1 MPAIG
6 LRGAVALAGLA
17 LCFTVAPLYADPQSD
32 VLEAVASMASALSA
46 VNVDQFM
53 DAIDKDMPDYDTLR
67 ENITALINQAEVTS
81 SIEPVR
87 NEGDDSRRVLN
98 LDWYLEVRSLLQDGP
113 IVRRREVI
121 HCELRKE
128 KNKWK
133 VVALK
138 PIDFFAPAKLAP

>member
-1 MPAIG
+1 MPVIG
-6 LRGAVALAGLA
+6 PSAAALAGLW
-17 LCFTVAPLYADPQSD
+17 LCFGASALRADAASD
-32 VLEAVASMASALSA
+32 ALEVVASMASALSG

-53 DAIDKDMPDYDTLR
+53 DAIDKDMPGYDTLR
-67 ENITALINQAEVTS
+67 ESVTALVNQAEVTS

-87 NEGDDSRRVLN
+87 NEGDDSRRAVD

-128 KNKWK
+128 KKNWK
-133 VVALK
+133 VVTLK
-138 PIDFFAPAKLAP
+138 PIDFFAPAKLTP